1 VETLLGGVVGLKN
14 IEELRGLPLSG
25 AMNGQLFSFIGTD
38 WKENIV
44 TKKIRA

>member
-1 VETLLGGVVGLKN
+1 VVGLKN
-14 IEELRGLPLSG
+14 IEELRRLPLSG
-25 AMNGQLFSFIGTD
+25 VMNGQSLSFIGTD